1 VGKIMSN
8 VEIFRMDT
16 NGAGWVD
23 IESATTAELLDLEL
37 AITFNAPMQML
48 CFKCHTPI
56 PKGNVCASHKNIRGA
71 IYFE

>member
-1 VGKIMSN
+1 MSN
-8 VEIFRMDT
+8 LEIFRLDEQ
-16 NGAGWVD
+16 GAGWVSLED
-23 IESATTAELLDLEL
+23 ATTSELLDLEL

-56 PKGNVCASHKNIRGA
+56 PKGNVCVNHKNVKGA

>member
-1 VGKIMSN
+1 MSSL
-8 VEIFRMDT
+8 EIFRLDEQ
-16 NGAGWVD
+16 GAGWVSLED
-23 IESATTAELLDLEL
+23 ATTAELLDLEL